1 MFLHPSSFLFLTL
14 LVATIFMIVSADSWL
29 MMWIFF
35 EVNLLL
41 FIPLLFSKKSKYQ
54 SEASLKY
61 FLNQAMS
68 SVFILSSVTF
78 LNASEPLCYYLL
90 CTAFSL
96 KMGVAPLH
104 GWLITISSSISW
116 LSLWLLLIPQKIA
129 PMLIMSMLIKKDY
142 FLLVCVFIVLS
153 ALLGAWGG
161 LTTPSMKKIITYS
174 SIAQMGWL
182 LTSLL
187 SSTIT
192 WITYFIVYSLIT
204 TSITLSLSFMKANKI
219 NDLLSSKNKLMKT
232 LMMVNM
238 LATAGLPPFS
248 GFMMKLTLVMKTIE
262 VSKSFLLLPL
272 ILSSLASLYFYTRV
286 FYMSLMDT
294 AASKTNNKKIFFEK
308 IIIFFNIFSLPVGL
322 LLIY

>member
-1 MFLHPSSFLFLTL
+1 MFLHPSSFLFLML
-14 LVATIFMIVSADSWL
+14 LATTIFMIISADSWL
-29 MMWIFF
+29 MMWLFF
-35 EVNLLL
+35 EINLLL

-68 SVFILSSVTF
+68 SVLILSSITF
-78 LNASEPLCYYLL
+78 LSTSEPLCYCLL

-129 PMLIMSMLIKKDY
+129 PMLIMSTLIKKDS
-142 FLLVCVFIVLS
+142 FLLLCVFIILS

-174 SIAQMGWL
+174 SIAQMSWL

-192 WITYFIVYSLIT
+192 WVVYFIIYSLIT
-204 TSITLSLSFMKANKI
+204 TSITVSLAFMKTNKM

-232 LMMVNM
+232 LMMMNM
-238 LATAGLPPFS
+238 LAIAGLPPFS
-248 GFMMKLTLVMKTIE
+248 GFMMKLTLIMKTIE
-262 VSKSFLLLPL
+262 ISKSFLLLPL
-272 ILSSLASLYFYTRV
+272 ILSSLISLYFYSRI
-286 FYMSLMDT
+286 FYMSLMDSST
-294 AASKTNNKKIFFEK
+294 SKTENNKKIIEK
-308 IIIFFNIFSLPVGL
+308 IIIFFNIFSLPVGFL
-322 LLIY
+322 LVY